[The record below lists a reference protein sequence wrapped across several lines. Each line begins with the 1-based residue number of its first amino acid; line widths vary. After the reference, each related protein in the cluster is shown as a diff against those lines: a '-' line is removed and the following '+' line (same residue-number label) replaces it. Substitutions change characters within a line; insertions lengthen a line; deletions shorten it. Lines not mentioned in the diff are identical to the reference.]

1 MIHYL
6 EIIEIKQ
13 NIYMTKQQINIKER
27 WITFK
32 RIISIITNFFIL
44 LKMAKKSLVVYV
56 QKLLFEKYMKSHK
69 IYIYIYI
76 LTKQKRRK

>member
-1 MIHYL
+1 MIHCL

-44 LKMAKKSLVVYV
+44 LKIAKKSLVVYV
-56 QKLLFEKYMKSHK
+56 QKLLFKEFVVEFFYYPKKLNF
-69 IYIYIYI
+69 INN
-76 LTKQKRRK
+76 